1 MAAANWAAATASEM
15 FPSATTTT
23 SREHE
28 KFSPDRVSASVAAAP
43 VSIGM
48 VPPVGLMHSA
58 GSERVDGVDE
68 MAGDVLLDD
77 ALPGDVSTGVSP
89 TNAEHPVHKTAR
101 RTQDMSAFGV
111 FQGRAREITI
121 PGRSACAG
129 LHSNLVE
136 PGSRSIHFPEK
147 AD

>member
-15 FPSATTTT
+15 LPSATTTT
-23 SREHE
+23 SREQE

-48 VPPVGLMHSA
+48 APPVGLMHSA
-58 GSERVDGVDE
+58 GSERVVEGDD
-68 MAGDVLLDD
+68 AGDVLLGELL
-77 ALPGDVSTGVSP
+77 AGDVSTGVSP

-101 RTQDMSAFGV
+101 RTQDMSAFGA